1 MTLIYTVCSMF
12 FLFPY
17 LYAAT
22 FFVLYPHDP
31 CSLYI
36 WKAWGVLV
44 TPLSR
49 NCCLV

>member
-1 MTLIYTVCSMF
+1 MTLIYTVCFMF
-12 FLFPY
+12 SLFPY
-17 LYAAT
+17 LYAAI

-49 NCCLV
+49 NCC